1 MGALPSRQFVQTL
14 RHPWVSFVV
23 RTEPGI
29 GHNLDDEKENKMNN
43 LKSMVSV
50 SALFVAMT
58 AGAATT
64 AHAAKW
70 AYGGEHGPEYW
81 AELSGDYAACAGAE
95 QSPIDLVATHSAT
108 TEAIET
114 NWRSFVSEVVNN
126 GHTIQANAPAGNVTL
141 FGGERYELLQLH
153 FHAESEHTADGESFP
168 MEAHFV
174 HRSDSGAL
182 MVLGVFLVPGEG
194 NAVLGEIWDAIPYEG
209 ASENTARAIDVESL
223 LPDESAVFRYAGSLT
238 TPPCSEIVNWVVY
251 EQPVEVSAQ
260 QLAIFEALYPNS
272 NRPIQPTNRR
282 LVLIGD

>member
-14 RHPWVSFVV
+14 RRP
-23 RTEPGI
+23 RTPFASRSEPGN
-29 GHNLDDEKENKMNN
+29 GHNLDDEKESKMHN

-50 SALFVAMT
+50 SALIVAMT
-58 AGAATT
+58 AGATIT
-64 AHAAKW
+64 AKSAEW
-70 AYGGEHGPEYW
+70 AYSGEHGPEYW

-114 NWRSFVSEVVNN
+114 NWQSFVSEVVNN
-126 GHTIQANAPAGNVTL
+126 GHTIQANAPAGSHTL

-153 FHAESEHTADGESFP
+153 FHAESEHTADGKSFP

-182 MVLGVFLVPGEG
+182 MVLGVFLVPGSQ
-194 NAVLGEIWDAIPYEG
+194 NAVLEEIWDVVPGEG
-209 ASENTARAIDVESL
+209 ASGHTGREIDFRAL

-251 EQPVEVSAQ
+251 EQPVEVSHE
-260 QLAIFEALYPNS
+260 QLATFVALYPNS